1 MAKKRTKSENARV
14 ALRRLAEDEKV
25 HQQLRTASVSLR
37 EAWGRAARRP
47 GSKAVEDKKLYD
59 NLREAATSLTKA
71 GRRLRPPPEP
81 PKRRGPTV
89 ALVAASAGGAA
100 YALKKRRARSTGDG
114 TAGSSPTETARQEGE
129 TTTSVPG

>member
-1 MAKKRTKSENARV
+1 MAKKRTKSENAKV

-25 HQQLRTASVSLR
+25 HEQLRIGSVSLR
-37 EAWGRAARRP
+37 EAWGRAAGRP

-59 NLREAATSLTKA
+59 KVREAATSLTKA

-81 PKRRGPTV
+81 PKRRGRTV

-100 YALKKRRARSTGDG
+100 YALKKRRARSTAND
-114 TAGSSPTETARQEGE
+114 TAVSSPIETAPQEGE
-129 TTTSVPG
+129 TTSSVPG